1 MFAVD
6 DLRLIRDQLVK
17 IRRSSYFER
26 PLLDHSDSLI
36 TLIDY
41 VDQNELAIPAPI
53 IMEIRRI
60 LFSEQMFLSGSV
72 SGEVPYE
79 VVFSLKL
86 ALGDWGHKSDIITTA
101 LLDDQNFYFRPSK
114 GIWKFVANTIPAF
127 QLPASQYSLIQ
138 IAFPRLYRSKPL
150 FAIPLYHELGH
161 FIDLTNRVSEV
172 VLMSMNPAPPQSQ
185 SMLVLNHLREHFAD
199 LFAAS
204 YCGEVSTSLLILLAG
219 VQPASFTHPATTV
232 RTALVTDFLG
242 GTQNVLIDAFQS
254 ALKQLGMPPLQIRY
268 ATPDVAKYFDNMRP
282 TTFST
287 TSEIHGIYLSG
298 FKYMEDKRQTQTGV
312 WVGQSQKEVVRIVN
326 DLVEKSIRNFDIS
339 ERWKNGNP

>member
-36 TLIDY
+36 NLIDY
-41 VDQNELAIPAPI
+41 IDQNESAIPAPI

-60 LFSEQMFLSGSV
+60 LFDEQMFLSGSV

-79 VVFSLKL
+79 VVFCLKL
-86 ALGDWGHKSDIITTA
+86 ALADWGHNSDVITTA

-114 GIWKFVANTIPAF
+114 GIWKFVENTIPSF
-127 QLPASQYSLIQ
+127 PLPANQYSLIQ

-161 FIDLTNRVSEV
+161 FIDITNRVSEI
-172 VLMSMNPAPPQSQ
+172 VLMSMNPSPPQPQ
-185 SMLVLNHLREHFAD
+185 VALNHLREHFAD

-204 YCGEVSTSLLILLAG
+204 YCGEVSTGLLMLLAG
-219 VQPASFTHPATTV
+219 VQPASFTHPATSL
-232 RTALVTDFLG
+232 RTALVTAFLS
-242 GTQNVLIDAFQS
+242 GTKNDLIDAFQN
-254 ALKQLGMPPLQIRY
+254 ALKQLGRPTLQIRY
-268 ATPDVAKYFDNMRP
+268 TTPDVAKYFDNMRP
-282 TTFST
+282 TTFSSI
-287 TSEIHGIYLSG
+287 SEIHGIYLSG
-298 FKYMEDKRQTQTGV
+298 FQYMEEKRMNQTGV
-312 WVGQSQKEVVRIVN
+312 WIGQSQKEVVRIVN
-326 DLVEKSIRNFDIS
+326 DLVEKSIRNFDIN